1 MPSRE
6 ELKTRNSDSKSRQG
20 ATREI
25 RGAQREAKDKM
36 REALK
41 GASSTKDRRAIKKA
55 GIYDLDTQPNQDDN
69 KEGQDERIQN
79 DGIDHV
85 DGQVDGGGGGGG
97 VGGFNGSVLI
107 CIEGDPYWIDI
118 AYDKDKGPYVGTEVP
133 EFPIIP

>member
-1 MPSRE
+1 MPTKDENDWTNTVLRNQQKENRSRRGDE
-6 ELKTRNSDSKSRQG
+6 RAVKDRRKELLQD
-20 ATREI
+20 
-25 RGAQREAKDKM
+25 
-36 REALK
+36 
-41 GASSTKDRRAIKKA
+41 ASSTKERRKIKA
-55 GIYDLDTQPNQDDN
+55 GIYDLDTQPRQDDN